1 VFGEQLARRLLRLD
15 AAYCAGAGLVAIA
28 LFGPL
33 GSLLGAPRAVLVVS
47 SLIAIVWSRVLALL
61 ARGASW
67 RIATTTVGVLNLG
80 AAVAIGALAVLSAA
94 TAARV
99 LLAAVAVEVAA
110 FAAGQF
116 VAVRG

>member
-1 VFGEQLARRLLRLD
+1 MFGERLARRLLRLD
-15 AAYCAGAGLVAIA
+15 AAYCAGAGLIAIA
-28 LFGPL
+28 LFAPL
-33 GSLLGAPRAVLVVS
+33 ASLLGAPRAVLVHLGLV
-47 SLIAIVWSRVLALL
+47 IVWACVLALL

-80 AAVAIGALAVLSAA
+80 AGLAIGALAVLSAA

-99 LLAAVAVEVAA
+99 LLAAVAVEITA

-116 VAVRG
+116 LAVRG